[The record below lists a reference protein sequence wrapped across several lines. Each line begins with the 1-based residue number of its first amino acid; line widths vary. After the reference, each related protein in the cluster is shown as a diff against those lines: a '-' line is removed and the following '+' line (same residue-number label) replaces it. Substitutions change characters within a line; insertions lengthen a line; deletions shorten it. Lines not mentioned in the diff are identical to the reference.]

1 MGKLKHFLLPDSTWP
16 PVQGF
21 VDPDP
26 IEVREA
32 EVERAII
39 HTTQAIDSLTAT
51 LTKEDFGLPNTNLNL
66 MGLIVSYEKLLLS
79 IPRQAA

>member
-1 MGKLKHFLLPDSTWP
+1 MGKVKNLLLPDSTWP
-16 PVQGF
+16 PAVE
-21 VDPDP
+21 PDP
-26 IEVREA
+26 MEIREA
-32 EVERAII
+32 QVERAII

-51 LTKEDFGLPNTNLNL
+51 LTREDFGLPNTNLNL